1 MGWHSGD
8 SKNDGMLRRPRDSKA
23 WKQFN
28 SIHNQFALDP
38 RNMCLA
44 LAIADFSPFGLIWT
58 TNDLLG
64 LATLY
69 RWETY
74 TGLASHLVTL
84 TLHPII
90 SKLAANDVFGK
101 IIVFLIRGIDLD

>member
-1 MGWHSGD
+1 MKKILAKLLRYFSLKPRLLRLFLSSKTTKDMGWHSGD

-44 LAIADFSPFGLIWT
+44 LAIDDFSPFGLLST
-58 TNDLLG
+58 
-64 LATLY
+64 
-69 RWETY
+69 
-74 TGLASHLVTL
+74 S
-84 TLHPII
+84 
-90 SKLAANDVFGK
+90 
-101 IIVFLIRGIDLD
+101 